1 MNLKTKIKSKLLLQT
16 SYLSKLSV
24 LMVIG
29 FCYAIIAV
37 KILVYDK
44 ASVYALPITIDL
56 KENNK
61 KQNTSER
68 PRLVLTRNNRVAEY
82 EGVLIAPGNGQQ
94 NYDVVDIDTRDFT
107 EGGTLRIDVQVGSGK
122 SNASFDIFPQDAV
135 VPIAGRPTESIA
147 GSYDVS
153 RNSGTSLTYQFDRG
167 EIFQFGATGNWFSEK
182 GSRNSYRMKAY
193 VIPKQRY

>member
-1 MNLKTKIKSKLLLQT
+1 MNLKPKIKSKLLLQT

>member
-24 LMVIG
+24 LMVIS

>member
-1 MNLKTKIKSKLLLQT
+1 MNLKPKIKSKLLLQT

-122 SNASFDIFPQDAV
+122 SHASFDIFPQDAV